1 MSQNMIALKRQLMQS
16 KLSVLMPRKWGA
28 IGGPEISLGGG
39 PPAPP
44 PSTAPGSKST
54 HKYIDRDYRAL
65 VIDIITD
72 FHSWQLSNDE
82 TT

>member
-1 MSQNMIALKRQLMQS
+1 MQS

-28 IGGPEISLGGG
+28 IGGQKFHWGAAPL
-39 PPAPP
+39 PP

-72 FHSWQLSNDE
+72 FHLWQLSNDE